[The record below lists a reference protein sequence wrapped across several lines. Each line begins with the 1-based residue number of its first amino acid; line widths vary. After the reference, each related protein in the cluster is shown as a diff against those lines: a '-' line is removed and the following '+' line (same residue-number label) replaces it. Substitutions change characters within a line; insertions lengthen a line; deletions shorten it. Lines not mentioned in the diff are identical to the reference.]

1 MDFELAEKSF
11 QEYLKNYDINDGS
24 IALKIKHTY
33 EVVKKSEYIANGLR
47 LDKENIAPC
56 KPAGNP
62 TLAINSA
69 SLG

>member
-33 EVVKKSEYIANGLR
+33 EVVKK
-47 LDKENIAPC
+47 K
-56 KPAGNP
+56 
-62 TLAINSA
+62 
-69 SLG
+69 